1 MTTAAAAPEPVFVD
15 TMIMGGIRRLL
26 THNVSDFHCL
36 EKNQRGKLTD
46 RERLALGGLRAVG
59 DRLMLQ
65 RSHASVLLKYR
76 GQRLPNLGDLELRGI

>member
-1 MTTAAAAPEPVFVD
+1 LWKISRSRPAPAKQ
-15 TMIMGGIRRLL
+15 RRLESL
-26 THNVSDFHCL
+26 L